1 MDHDVDLESIKEL
14 GANTAN
20 IKIILKI
27 VQEIKLDIIKDRE
40 FNAKKF
46 ELLENVMKSIHRE
59 LGSKASL
66 TMYQEH
72 RDALEKQN
80 ERIKSL
86 EIIFSKRKKLID
98 NALTSVNWFLS
109 QFRNIAF
116 VVFIAIVTID
126 IIENHRPYAIKWI
139 AEKISV

>member
-27 VQEIKLDIIKDRE
+27 VQEIKLDIIKDRD

-46 ELLENVMKSIHRE
+46 ELLEDVMKSMHKE

-66 TMYQEH
+66 LMYMEH
-72 RDALEKQN
+72 LDALDKQN

-86 EIIFSKRKKLID
+86 EIIFSKRKKLVD

-139 AEKISV
+139 AEKISG

>member
-1 MDHDVDLESIKEL
+1 MEHDVDLESIKEL

-46 ELLENVMKSIHRE
+46 ELLEDVMKSMHKE

-66 TMYQEH
+66 LMYTEH
-72 RDALEKQN
+72 RDALDKQN

-86 EIIFSKRKKLID
+86 EIIFSKRKKLVD

-139 AEKISV
+139 AEKISG